1 MPKNKIKAW
10 LPTPEKLRENR
21 LIAMFAPF
29 LADPRLWQMNRG
41 SLNRAVYVG
50 VLAAFFP
57 LPGQMPLA
65 IIGALLVRA
74 NVPMA
79 VALTWITNPLT
90 GIPVFWAAYSL
101 GAWLLGEPMIGIRS
115 IGIILSDLTLWVTT
129 SDAINPFTHHKIF
142 SWQTMVVGLVL
153 SAIITSIV
161 LGVAFRIF
169 WHYRTVRDWQARHGY
184 NAKAPRF
191 SKQKGH
197 KAREKARA
205 EQEKVQAQKSA
216 KSSDDFSI

>member
-21 LIAMFAPF
+21 LVAMFAPF
-29 LADPRLWQMNRG
+29 LADPRLWQMNRN

-65 IIGALLVRA
+65 IIGALIARA
-74 NVPMA
+74 NIPMA

-90 GIPVFWAAYSL
+90 GIPVFWLAYSL
-101 GAWLLGEPMIGIRS
+101 GALLLGEPLIGLRAIGMI
-115 IGIILSDLTLWVTT
+115 LTDLTLWVTA
-129 SDAINPFTHHKIF
+129 DGANPFTHHKIF
-142 SWQTMVVGLVL
+142 SWQAMVVGLVL

-161 LGVAFRIF
+161 LGIAFRLF

-184 NAKAPRF
+184 NAKAPKF
-191 SKQKGH
+191 STQKGH
-197 KAREKARA
+197 KLRDKLRNRHT
-205 EQEKVQAQKSA
+205 QQTQQ
-216 KSSDDFSI
+216 SSDNDFSI

>member
-21 LIAMFAPF
+21 LVAMFAPF
-29 LADPRLWQMNRG
+29 LADPRLWQMNRN

-65 IIGALLVRA
+65 IIGALIARA
-74 NVPMA
+74 NIPMA

-90 GIPVFWAAYSL
+90 GIPVFWLAYSL
-101 GAWLLGEPMIGIRS
+101 GALLLGEPLIGLRAIGMI
-115 IGIILSDLTLWVTT
+115 LTDLTLWATADGV
-129 SDAINPFTHHKIF
+129 NPFTHHKIF
-142 SWQTMVVGLVL
+142 SWQAMAVGLVL

-161 LGVAFRIF
+161 LGIAFRLF

-184 NAKAPRF
+184 NAKAPKF
-191 SKQKGH
+191 SSQKGH
-197 KAREKARA
+197 KLRDKLRN
-205 EQEKVQAQKSA
+205 QHTQQTQQ
-216 KSSDDFSI
+216 SSDNDFSI

>member
-21 LIAMFAPF
+21 LVAMFAPF
-29 LADPRLWQMNRG
+29 LADPRLWQMNRN

-65 IIGALLVRA
+65 IIGALIARA
-74 NVPMA
+74 NIPMA

-90 GIPVFWAAYSL
+90 GIPVFWLAYSL
-101 GAWLLGEPMIGIRS
+101 GALLLGEPLIGLRAIGMI
-115 IGIILSDLTLWVTT
+115 LTDLTLWATADGV
-129 SDAINPFTHHKIF
+129 NPFTHHKIF
-142 SWQTMVVGLVL
+142 SWQAMVVGLVL

-161 LGVAFRIF
+161 LGIAFRLF

-184 NAKAPRF
+184 NAKAPKF
-191 SKQKGH
+191 SSQKGH
-197 KAREKARA
+197 KLRDKLRH
-205 EQEKVQAQKSA
+205 QHSQQTQQ
-216 KSSDDFSI
+216 SSDNDFSI

>member
-1 MPKNKIKAW
+1 MPKKKIKAW

-29 LADPRLWQMNRG
+29 LADPRLWQMNRN
-41 SLNRAVYVG
+41 SLGRAVYVG

-74 NVPMA
+74 NIPMA

-90 GIPVFWAAYSL
+90 AIPVFWLAYSL
-101 GAWLLGEPMIGIRS
+101 GALLIGESLIGLRAIGMI
-115 IGIILSDLTLWVTT
+115 LTDFTLWITA
-129 SDAINPFTHHKIF
+129 DGINPLHAHRHIF
-142 SWQTMVVGLVL
+142 SWQAMLIGLIF

-161 LGVAFRIF
+161 LGSAFRLF
-169 WHYRTVRDWQARHGY
+169 WHYRTVRDWQSRHGY
-184 NAKAPRF
+184 NAKAPKF
-191 SKQKGH
+191 SRQKGH
-197 KAREKARA
+197 KKREQVIIDSTKAVN
-205 EQEKVQAQKSA
+205 K
-216 KSSDDFSI
+216 DDNFSI

>member
-21 LIAMFAPF
+21 LVAMFAPF
-29 LADPRLWQMNRG
+29 LADPRLWQMNRN

-65 IIGALLVRA
+65 IIGALIARA
-74 NVPMA
+74 NIPMA

-90 GIPVFWAAYSL
+90 GIPVFWLAYSL
-101 GAWLLGEPMIGIRS
+101 GALLLGEPLIGLRAIGMI
-115 IGIILSDLTLWVTT
+115 LTDLTLWATADGV
-129 SDAINPFTHHKIF
+129 NPFTHHKIF
-142 SWQTMVVGLVL
+142 SWQAMVVGLVL

-161 LGVAFRIF
+161 LGIAFRLF

-184 NAKAPRF
+184 NAKAPKF
-191 SKQKGH
+191 SSQKGH
-197 KAREKARA
+197 KLRDKLRN
-205 EQEKVQAQKSA
+205 QHTQQTQQ
-216 KSSDDFSI
+216 SSDNDFSI